1 MLVSERSTESLTTL
15 HIGSRQLYF
24 PRRKF
29 LLAQPEYILESKG
42 SARYYCKMTYRSII
56 FKKKLRSKT
65 CDLKKKRTFLIHNFK
80 KYTDGN

>member
-29 LLAQPEYILESKG
+29 LLTQPEYILESKG

-56 FKKKLRSKT
+56 FKKKAKI
-65 CDLKKKRTFLIHNFK
+65 KNMWFK
-80 KYTDGN
+80 EKAHIFNS